1 MEKIL
6 RKKNKR
12 ERKKKEREQL
22 HQWQQHRQGRKEA
35 CLLRHKLTQM
45 WTPTFAFH
53 AQKLGVDEMMCL
65 CVGVCV
71 HVRMHD
77 TCGRLL
83 VRLCVCEWAY
93 VRG

>member
-6 RKKNKR
+6 REKNKR

-22 HQWQQHRQGRKEA
+22 HQRQQRRQGRKEA

-53 AQKLGVDEMMCL
+53 AQKLGVDEM
-65 CVGVCV
+65 VCV
-71 HVRMHD
+71 
-77 TCGRLL
+77 
-83 VRLCVCEWAY
+83 CVCARAY
-93 VRG
+93 A